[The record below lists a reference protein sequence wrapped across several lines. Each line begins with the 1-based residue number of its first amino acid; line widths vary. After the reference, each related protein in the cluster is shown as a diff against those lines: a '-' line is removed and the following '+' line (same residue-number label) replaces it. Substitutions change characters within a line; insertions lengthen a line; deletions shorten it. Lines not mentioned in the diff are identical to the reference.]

1 MAQVH
6 LSVRQLVEF
15 LLQTGSIDSRFSG
28 FDRAAEGAR
37 IHRRLQRAE
46 GKGYD
51 AEVYLKQ
58 EYTVKGV
65 EYLIDGRADGIFTED
80 GLVTVDEIK
89 TVTVPLEEIT
99 EDMQPVHWAQGQVY
113 AAIYARQQDL
123 EAIRV
128 RLTYFQVDE
137 EKIVRFSRRFTANE
151 LDSFVED
158 LLTRYA
164 PWAKRARSWQEQRT
178 GSLQALRFPFS
189 EYRAGQRA
197 LAAGVYRT
205 LRDGQRLL
213 CQAPTGIGKTIS
225 TLFPALKAMGEGC
238 DGRIFYLTAR
248 STTRAA
254 AEGALA
260 RLRENQ
266 LELRLKSI
274 TLTAKDKVCLL
285 EKRECT
291 PEACPYARGYYDR
304 LRDALWQAL
313 DEDDFTRAKLEELA
327 RRFTLCPF
335 EFGLDVSL
343 WCDVIVGDYNYLFD
357 PVVNLKRFFDAGG
370 DHLFLVDEAHNLPD
384 RARDMHSAGLCKSE
398 VFRCVKLLGKGR
410 GKLKTALN
418 RLNRAFIDLRHQC
431 EEEPGHTFFSAPAL
445 TEFDRCVS
453 RVTGPMEEWLEEHRE
468 GEAHDT
474 MLDLY
479 FELRQYLRAAEWYDD
494 HFVTQVSAG
503 GSEVRVW
510 QLCLDPSA
518 FVDASLSKGRGAV
531 LFSATLS
538 PAGYFKDILGCT
550 EAKTAALPSPF
561 DSARLGLFCA
571 ADVSTRYKDRAQSLE
586 AIARYLHAM
595 AAGQKGNY
603 IAFFPSYSY
612 LAQVREVFCRL
623 FPEVETLVQEA
634 GMDDSARE
642 DFLARFTPAAAL
654 LGFGVLG
661 GVFGE
666 GVDLVGRRLIG
677 AAIVGVGLPQVGPRQ
692 EMLRRYFDQT
702 RGDGFDYAYR
712 FPGFNKVLQAAGR
725 VIRTAEDKGVVLLID
740 DRFAAAG
747 YRQLFPE
754 QWRHCRYLYGP
765 EELTEQLS
773 AFWGCDE

>member
-213 CQAPTGIGKTIS
+213 CQAPTGIGKTMS

-266 LELRLKSI
+266 PELRLKSI

-357 PVVNLKRFFDAGG
+357 PVVNLKRFFEAGG

-765 EELTEQLS
+765 EELAEQLS
-773 AFWGCDE
+773 AFWGRDE

>member
-58 EYTVKGV
+58 EYTVEGV

-197 LAAGVYRT
+197 MAAGVYRT

-213 CQAPTGIGKTIS
+213 CQAPTGIGKTMS

-266 LELRLKSI
+266 PELRLKSI

-357 PVVNLKRFFDAGG
+357 PVVNLKRFFEAGG

-702 RGDGFDYAYR
+702 RSDGFDYAYR

>member
-15 LLQTGSIDSRFSG
+15 LLQTGSIDSRFFG

-58 EYTVKGV
+58 EYTVEGV

-285 EKRECT
+285 EKRDCT

-538 PAGYFKDILGCT
+538 PAGYFKDILGCA

-561 DSARLGLFCA
+561 DPARLGLFCA
-571 ADVSTRYKDRAQSLE
+571 ADVSTRYKDRQQSLE

-612 LAQVREVFCRL
+612 LAQVYEVFCRL

-642 DFLARFTPAAAL
+642 DFLARFTPDAAL

-773 AFWGCDE
+773 AFWGKDE

>member
-58 EYTVKGV
+58 EYTVEGV

-197 LAAGVYRT
+197 MAAGVYRT

-213 CQAPTGIGKTIS
+213 CQAPTGIGKTMS

-266 LELRLKSI
+266 PELRLKSI

-357 PVVNLKRFFDAGG
+357 PVVNLKRFFEAGG

-765 EELTEQLS
+765 EELAEQLS
-773 AFWGCDE
+773 AFWGRDE

>member
-6 LSVRQLVEF
+6 LSVRQLVVF

-137 EKIVRFSRRFTANE
+137 EKIVRFSRRFTAKE
-151 LDSFVED
+151 LDAFVED

-189 EYRAGQRA
+189 EYRAGPRA
-197 LAAGVYRT
+197 MAAGVYRT

-213 CQAPTGIGKTIS
+213 CQAPTGIGKTMS

-266 LELRLKSI
+266 PELRLKSI

-357 PVVNLKRFFDAGG
+357 PVVNLKRFFEAGG

-765 EELTEQLS
+765 EELAEQLS
-773 AFWGCDE
+773 AFWGRDE

>member
-1 MAQVH
+1 MTQVH

-15 LLQTGSIDSRFSG
+15 LLQTGSIDSRFAG

-37 IHRRLQRAE
+37 IHRRLQWAE

-58 EYTVKGV
+58 QYTVEGV
-65 EYLIDGRADGIFTED
+65 DYLIDGRADGIFTED

-89 TVTVPLEEIT
+89 TVTVPLEDIT

-113 AAIYARQQDL
+113 AAIWAHQQGL
-123 EAIRV
+123 TEIAV

-137 EKIVRFSRRFTANE
+137 EQIIRFSRHFTAEE
-151 LDSFVED
+151 LDLFVKD
-158 LLTRYA
+158 LLARYA
-164 PWAKRARSWQEQRT
+164 PWAKRAQSWQEQRT
-178 GSLQALRFPFS
+178 DSLQALRFPFS
-189 EYRAGQRA
+189 EYRGGQRA
-197 LAAGVYRT
+197 MAAGVYRT
-205 LRDGQRLL
+205 LRDGQRLF
-213 CQAPTGIGKTIS
+213 CQAPTGIGKTMS
-225 TLFPALKAMGEGC
+225 TLFPALKVMGEGC

-248 STTRAA
+248 TTARTA
-254 AEGALA
+254 AEDALS
-260 RLRENQ
+260 RLRQ
-266 LELRLKSI
+266 SQPELRLKSI

-291 PEACPYARGYYDR
+291 PDACPYARGYYDR
-304 LRDALWQAL
+304 VRDALWQAL

-327 RRFTLCPF
+327 RRHTLCPF

-357 PVVNLKRFFDAGG
+357 PVVNLKRFFESGG

-384 RARDMHSAGLCKSE
+384 RARDMHSAGLCKSD
-398 VFRCVKLLGKGR
+398 VFRCSKLLGKGR
-410 GKLKTALN
+410 SKLKTALN

-431 EEEPGHTFFSAPAL
+431 EEQPEHTFFSAPAL

-474 MLDLY
+474 LLDLY
-479 FELRQYLRAAEWYDD
+479 FDLRQYLRVAEWYDD
-494 HFVTQVSAG
+494 HFVTRVSAG
-503 GSEVRVW
+503 SSEVRVW

-518 FVDASLSKGRGAV
+518 FVDASLAKGRGAV

-538 PAGYFKDILGCT
+538 PAGYFKDILGCAD
-550 EAKTAALPSPF
+550 AKTAALPSPF
-561 DSARLGLFCA
+561 DPAKLGLFCA
-571 ADVSTRYKDRAQSLE
+571 ADVSTRYKDRQQSLE

-612 LAQVREVFCRL
+612 LSQVHEVFCRL
-623 FPEVETLVQEA
+623 FPETETLVQES
-634 GMDDSARE
+634 GMDETARE
-642 DFLARFTPAAAL
+642 AFLARFAPGAAL

-666 GVDLVGRRLIG
+666 GVDLVGQRLIG

-692 EMLRRYFDQT
+692 EMLRRYFEQT

-725 VIRTAEDKGVVLLID
+725 VIRTAGDKGVVLLID

-754 QWRHCRYLYGP
+754 HWRNCRYLYGP
-765 EELTEQLS
+765 EELAEQLS
-773 AFWGCDE
+773 AFWGRDE

>member
-58 EYTVKGV
+58 EYTVEGV

-137 EKIVRFSRRFTANE
+137 EKIVRFSRRFTAKE

-285 EKRECT
+285 EKRDCT

-702 RGDGFDYAYR
+702 RSDGFDYAYR

>member
-80 GLVTVDEIK
+80 GLDTVDEIK

-137 EKIVRFSRRFTANE
+137 EKIVRFSRRFTAKE
-151 LDSFVED
+151 LDAFVED

-197 LAAGVYRT
+197 MAAGVYRT

-213 CQAPTGIGKTIS
+213 CQAPTGIGKTMS

-266 LELRLKSI
+266 PELRLKSI

-357 PVVNLKRFFDAGG
+357 PVVNLKRFFEAGG

-765 EELTEQLS
+765 EELAEQLS
-773 AFWGCDE
+773 AFWGRDE

>member
-58 EYTVKGV
+58 EYTVEGV

-285 EKRECT
+285 EKRDCT

-431 EEEPGHTFFSAPAL
+431 EEKPGHTFFSAPAL

-538 PAGYFKDILGCT
+538 PAGYFKDILGCA

-561 DSARLGLFCA
+561 DPARLGLFCA
-571 ADVSTRYKDRAQSLE
+571 ADVSTRYKDRQQSLE

-612 LAQVREVFCRL
+612 LAQVYEVFCRL

-642 DFLARFTPAAAL
+642 DFLARFTPDAAL

-773 AFWGCDE
+773 AFWGKDE

>member
-58 EYTVKGV
+58 EYTVEGV

-197 LAAGVYRT
+197 MAAGVYRT

-266 LELRLKSI
+266 PELRLKSI

-357 PVVNLKRFFDAGG
+357 PVVNLKRFFEAGG

>member
-80 GLVTVDEIK
+80 GLDTVDEIK

-285 EKRECT
+285 EKRDCT

-357 PVVNLKRFFDAGG
+357 PVVNLKRFFEAGG
-370 DHLFLVDEAHNLPD
+370 DHLFLVD
-384 RARDMHSAGLCKSE
+384 
-398 VFRCVKLLGKGR
+398 
-410 GKLKTALN
+410 
-418 RLNRAFIDLRHQC
+418 
-431 EEEPGHTFFSAPAL
+431 
-445 TEFDRCVS
+445 
-453 RVTGPMEEWLEEHRE
+453 
-468 GEAHDT
+468 
-474 MLDLY
+474 
-479 FELRQYLRAAEWYDD
+479 
-494 HFVTQVSAG
+494 
-503 GSEVRVW
+503 
-510 QLCLDPSA
+510 
-518 FVDASLSKGRGAV
+518 
-531 LFSATLS
+531 
-538 PAGYFKDILGCT
+538 
-550 EAKTAALPSPF
+550 
-561 DSARLGLFCA
+561 
-571 ADVSTRYKDRAQSLE
+571 
-586 AIARYLHAM
+586 
-595 AAGQKGNY
+595 
-603 IAFFPSYSY
+603 
-612 LAQVREVFCRL
+612 
-623 FPEVETLVQEA
+623 
-634 GMDDSARE
+634 
-642 DFLARFTPAAAL
+642 
-654 LGFGVLG
+654 
-661 GVFGE
+661 
-666 GVDLVGRRLIG
+666 
-677 AAIVGVGLPQVGPRQ
+677 
-692 EMLRRYFDQT
+692 
-702 RGDGFDYAYR
+702 
-712 FPGFNKVLQAAGR
+712 
-725 VIRTAEDKGVVLLID
+725 
-740 DRFAAAG
+740 
-747 YRQLFPE
+747 
-754 QWRHCRYLYGP
+754 
-765 EELTEQLS
+765 
-773 AFWGCDE
+773 

>member
-58 EYTVKGV
+58 EYTAEGV
-65 EYLIDGRADGIFTED
+65 AYLIDGRADGIFTED

-113 AAIYARQQDL
+113 AAIWARQQGL
-123 EAIRV
+123 EEICV

-137 EKIVRFSRRFTANE
+137 EQIVRFSRRFTAKE
-151 LDSFVED
+151 LDDFVQD
-158 LLTRYA
+158 LLAQYA
-164 PWAKRARSWQEQRT
+164 PWAKRAQSWQDQRT
-178 GSLQALRFPFS
+178 ESLHALRFPFA
-189 EYRAGQRA
+189 EYRGGQRA
-197 LAAGVYRT
+197 MAAGVYRT

-213 CQAPTGIGKTIS
+213 CQAPTGIGKTMS

-248 STTRAA
+248 TTARTA

-260 RLRENQ
+260 RLRQ
-266 LELRLKSI
+266 SQPDLHLKSI

-327 RRFTLCPF
+327 KRFTLCPF

-357 PVVNLKRFFDAGG
+357 PVVNLKRFFEAGG

-398 VFRCVKLLGKGR
+398 VFRCSKLLGKGR
-410 GKLKTALN
+410 GKLKAALN

-431 EEEPGHTFFSAPAL
+431 EAEPGHTFFSAPAL

-479 FELRQYLRAAEWYDD
+479 FELRQYLRVAEWYDD

-518 FVDASLSKGRGAV
+518 FVDASLAKGRGAV

-538 PAGYFKDILGCT
+538 PAAYFKDILGCA

-561 DSARLGLFCA
+561 DPARLGLFCA
-571 ADVSTRYKDRAQSLE
+571 ADVSTRYKDRQASLE

-595 AAGQKGNY
+595 AAGRKGNY

-612 LAQVREVFCRL
+612 LAQVHEVFCRL
-623 FPEVETLVQEA
+623 FPEAETLVQET
-634 GMDDSARE
+634 GMDETAR
-642 DFLARFTPAAAL
+642 DAFLARFVPGEAL

-666 GVDLVGRRLIG
+666 GVDLVGQRLIG

-692 EMLRRYFDQT
+692 EMLRRYFDET

-754 QWRHCRYLYGP
+754 HWRHCRYLYAP
-765 EELTEQLS
+765 EELEAQLA
-773 AFWGCDE
+773 AFWAAEE

>member
-357 PVVNLKRFFDAGG
+357 PVVNLKRFFEAGG

-518 FVDASLSKGRGAV
+518 FVNASLSKGRGAV

-765 EELTEQLS
+765 EELAEQLS
-773 AFWGCDE
+773 AFWGRDE

>member
-58 EYTVKGV
+58 EYTVEGV

-285 EKRECT
+285 EKRDCT

>member
-58 EYTVKGV
+58 EYTVEGV

-285 EKRECT
+285 EKRDCT

-538 PAGYFKDILGCT
+538 PAGYFKDILGCA

-561 DSARLGLFCA
+561 DPARLGLFCA
-571 ADVSTRYKDRAQSLE
+571 ADVSTRYKDRQQSLE

-612 LAQVREVFCRL
+612 LAQVYEVFCRL

-642 DFLARFTPAAAL
+642 DFLARFTPDAAL

-773 AFWGCDE
+773 AFWGKDE

>member
-58 EYTVKGV
+58 EYTVEGV

-285 EKRECT
+285 EKRDCT

-474 MLDLY
+474 M
-479 FELRQYLRAAEWYDD
+479 
-494 HFVTQVSAG
+494 
-503 GSEVRVW
+503 
-510 QLCLDPSA
+510 
-518 FVDASLSKGRGAV
+518 
-531 LFSATLS
+531 
-538 PAGYFKDILGCT
+538 
-550 EAKTAALPSPF
+550 
-561 DSARLGLFCA
+561 
-571 ADVSTRYKDRAQSLE
+571 
-586 AIARYLHAM
+586 
-595 AAGQKGNY
+595 
-603 IAFFPSYSY
+603 
-612 LAQVREVFCRL
+612 
-623 FPEVETLVQEA
+623 
-634 GMDDSARE
+634 
-642 DFLARFTPAAAL
+642 
-654 LGFGVLG
+654 
-661 GVFGE
+661 
-666 GVDLVGRRLIG
+666 
-677 AAIVGVGLPQVGPRQ
+677 
-692 EMLRRYFDQT
+692 
-702 RGDGFDYAYR
+702 
-712 FPGFNKVLQAAGR
+712 
-725 VIRTAEDKGVVLLID
+725 
-740 DRFAAAG
+740 
-747 YRQLFPE
+747 
-754 QWRHCRYLYGP
+754 
-765 EELTEQLS
+765 
-773 AFWGCDE
+773 

>member
-1 MAQVH
+1 MTQVH

-15 LLQTGSIDSRFSG
+15 LLQTGSIDSRFAG

-58 EYTVKGV
+58 EYTVEGV
-65 EYLIDGRADGIFTED
+65 DYLIDGRADGIFTED

-89 TVTVPLEEIT
+89 TVTVPLEDIT

-113 AAIYARQQDL
+113 AAIWAHQQGL
-123 EAIRV
+123 TEIAV

-137 EKIVRFSRRFTANE
+137 EQIIRFSRHFTAEE
-151 LDSFVED
+151 LDLFVKD
-158 LLTRYA
+158 LLARYA
-164 PWAKRARSWQEQRT
+164 PWAKRAQSWQEQRT
-178 GSLQALRFPFS
+178 DSLQALRFPFS
-189 EYRAGQRA
+189 EYRGGQRA
-197 LAAGVYRT
+197 MAAGVYRT
-205 LRDGQRLL
+205 LRDGQRLF
-213 CQAPTGIGKTIS
+213 CQAPTGIGKTMS
-225 TLFPALKAMGEGC
+225 TLFPALKVMGEGC

-248 STTRAA
+248 TTARTA

-260 RLRENQ
+260 RLRQ
-266 LELRLKSI
+266 SQPELRLKSI

-291 PEACPYARGYYDR
+291 PDACPYARGYYDR
-304 LRDALWQAL
+304 VRDALWQAL

-327 RRFTLCPF
+327 RRHTLCPF

-357 PVVNLKRFFDAGG
+357 PVVNLKRFFESGG

-384 RARDMHSAGLCKSE
+384 RARDMHSAGLCKSD
-398 VFRCVKLLGKGR
+398 VFRCSKLLGKGR
-410 GKLKTALN
+410 SKLKTALN

-431 EEEPGHTFFSAPAL
+431 EEQPEHTFFSAPAL

-474 MLDLY
+474 LLDLY
-479 FELRQYLRAAEWYDD
+479 FDLRQYLRVAEWYDD
-494 HFVTQVSAG
+494 HFVTRVSAG
-503 GSEVRVW
+503 SSEVRVW

-518 FVDASLSKGRGAV
+518 FVDASLAKGRGAV

-538 PAGYFKDILGCT
+538 PAGYFKDILGCAD
-550 EAKTAALPSPF
+550 AKTAALPSPF
-561 DSARLGLFCA
+561 DPAKLGLFCA
-571 ADVSTRYKDRAQSLE
+571 ADVSTRYKDRQQSLE

-612 LAQVREVFCRL
+612 LSQVHEVFCRL
-623 FPEVETLVQEA
+623 FPETETLVQES
-634 GMDDSARE
+634 GMDETARE
-642 DFLARFTPAAAL
+642 AFLARFAPGAAL

-666 GVDLVGRRLIG
+666 GVDLVGQRLIG

-692 EMLRRYFDQT
+692 EMLRRYFEQT

-725 VIRTAEDKGVVLLID
+725 VIRTAGDKGVVLLID

-747 YRQLFPE
+747 YRLLFPE
-754 QWRHCRYLYGP
+754 HWRNCRYLYGS
-765 EELTEQLS
+765 EELAEQLS
-773 AFWGCDE
+773 AFWGRDE